1 MNDLRLLTP
10 REINNEPRIRD
21 IDLAERL
28 GFEQA
33 RSIRTLIGRN
43 RAELDTYGTIP
54 YSRDDAEVSPHHGA
68 KLNAGEV
75 LHRSDAKPNKGG
87 RPTVSYWLN
96 EGQALLLCMFS
107 QTARAAQ
114 VRKLVIDTFMDYRAG
129 KIVHVKEHMRRP
141 PLPGATL
148 QYDFAMRQRLPGEPF
163 VVQAIVTPELA
174 MAMLTLWTER
184 VKQPD
189 LLS

>member
-28 GFEQA
+28 GFE
-33 RSIRTLIGRN
+33 RSRAIRHLITRH
-43 RAELDTYGTIP
+43 RAEIDTYGTLP
-54 YSRDDAEVSPHHGA
+54 YSRDDAEVSPQ
-68 KLNAGEV
+68 V
-75 LHRSDAKPNKGG
+75 VAKPNKGG
-87 RPTVSYWLN
+87 RPIVCYWLN

-141 PLPGATL
+141 PLPGAAL

-163 VVQAIVTPELA
+163 VVQAVVTPELA
-174 MAMLTLWTER
+174 RAMLALWAEHA
-184 VKQPD
+184 KQPA
-189 LLS
+189 LIS